1 MLSGSF
7 QEDSLKKL
15 GTRDIR
21 FTRNKANT
29 AIYAIVLGLPRE
41 AIVIQSLGTASAS
54 DPGKIAHVELL
65 GTGEKL
71 DWRQAAEGLHVSLPA
86 QYRPKRDYA
95 VVLKVLLA

>member
-1 MLSGSF
+1 
-7 QEDSLKKL
+7 
-15 GTRDIR
+15 
-21 FTRNKANT
+21 
-29 AIYAIVLGLPRE
+29 
-41 AIVIQSLGTASAS
+41 
-54 DPGKIAHVELL
+54 VELL